1 MANYIPYT
9 QDNMFLWYEGSDPDR
24 YTPFNGTNLNLPLKQ
39 LEKNDE
45 KLDQT
50 IKDFESGNST
60 ASHLKTNDF
69 DVSGTFNFNG
79 AILKSGSEKITLRN
93 KDDENKIIIDSYK
106 IDTIKI
112 KLNGLNLDYNDET
125 MTLKDDDGNLKKLKI
140 HTLNVEEIKFNDIDS
155 KLEVI
160 EDTVDEEK
168 VDYLD
173 FKVGDNYD
181 NSFIRTGAFYALK
194 SYYNFGSQDLQDA
207 IVYDDSNDGDTPN
220 TFLFYADGEVDNST
234 VMAGDFKTVG
244 EDIAEYYSAD
254 EKYEVGT
261 ILEVA
266 ENLNVNGTL
275 YNGGKLLGV
284 ISEKPGTILGKGNYD
299 NPALIAL
306 KGKVKVK
313 IIGEAKKGQYII
325 ADSNGK
331 GKAIDNIL
339 TMPENLRLIGVALEN
354 GTDEVLV
361 KI

>member
-24 YTPFNGTNLNLPLKQ
+24 YTLFNGTNLNLPLRQ
-39 LEKNDE
+39 LEENDE
-45 KLDQT
+45 TLDKT
-50 IKDFESGNST
+50 IKDYESGNLT
-60 ASHLKTNDF
+60 ATHLKTIDF
-69 DVSGTFNFNG
+69 DVSGTFDFNG
-79 AILKSGSEKITLRN
+79 AILKSGSNVITLRDA
-93 KDDENKIIIDSYK
+93 DDVNNIVINNYK
-106 IDTIKI
+106 IDTTKI
-112 KLNGLNLDYNDET
+112 KLNGLNVDYNDET
-125 MTLKDDDGNLKKLKI
+125 MSLTDDDGNLKKLKLF
-140 HTLNVEEIKFNDIDS
+140 TLNTDEIRFNDVES

-160 EDTVDEEK
+160 EDTVNEET

-181 NSFIRTGAFYALK
+181 NSFIRTGAFYSLN
-194 SYYNFGSQDLQDA
+194 SYYNFGSEDLQDA
-207 IVYDDSNDGDTPN
+207 LVYDDDDDSDTPN
-220 TFLFYADGEVDNST
+220 TYLFYADGEVDNST

-254 EKYEVGT
+254 EDYEVGT

-266 ENLNVNGTL
+266 ESLEVDGTI

-284 ISEKPGTILGKGNYD
+284 ISERPGTILGKGEYK

-313 IIGEAKKGQYII
+313 IIDKAHKGQYII
-325 ADSNGK
+325 ADSNGY
-331 GKAIDNIL
+331 GKAVDDIL
-339 TMPENLRLIGVALEN
+339 TISENLRLVGVAIED